1 MFLFFVYSASES
13 AAAVAAAVTRSVK
26 ENFGWVK
33 MNERPVSGIYK
44 NWFRACIAVV
54 FDADGPEE

>member
-26 ENFGWVK
+26 EIFGWVK

-44 NWFRACIAVV
+44 NWFSAFNVVV